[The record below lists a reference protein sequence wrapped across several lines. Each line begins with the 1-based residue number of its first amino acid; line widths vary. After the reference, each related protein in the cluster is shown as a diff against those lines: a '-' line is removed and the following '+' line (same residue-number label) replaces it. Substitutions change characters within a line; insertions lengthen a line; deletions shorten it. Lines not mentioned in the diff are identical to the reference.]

1 LAVPPSEP
9 VPPRK
14 VPGIMGHDFGKETT
28 AFQSANR
35 EELMLLA
42 SLKDLISSGELRLD
56 PMLAAIASAARR
68 LTSASGSAI
77 AMWKDGVMVCRAR
90 SGETAP
96 ALGAELNSETGIS
109 GECLRTGAVRHCPDT
124 EKNPLVNVE
133 VCRALG
139 LRSMVV
145 LPIRGWHG
153 INGILEVFGTEPAA
167 FSEHQIA
174 LLGQLAALA
183 ERARTTHPH
192 GASQVVAK
200 DSDERLQP
208 SGLLRASDR
217 VRDVVLAVVGRRSG
231 RLVLGA
237 IGVAAIVLVSLAI
250 WLGWRGADQK
260 DSKAHAAPQSSVA
273 ATVTARQAHLPDN
286 DPVWKPNPGGETLFA
301 SNGKP
306 GAGSAVK
313 FASKTDVIDVNV
325 GGRKGEPGNSV
336 SSAAAADVALS
347 NQNKSLE
354 AGTDANVPA
363 GLAGAERASPEPPPI
378 SSPPADSS
386 SLNAVLGASVS
397 VPELSAPV
405 SQGVSGGRL
414 LRQVKP
420 VYPAQAQ
427 SMRLEGAVVVEAMVR
442 EDGTVG
448 DVKVVEGPSELAQ
461 AVVDAVKNWRYEPTL
476 LDGRPTRIERKITIN
491 FRLQPTSH

>member
-1 LAVPPSEP
+1 
-9 VPPRK
+9 
-14 VPGIMGHDFGKETT
+14 
-28 AFQSANR
+28 
-35 EELMLLA
+35 
-42 SLKDLISSGELRLD
+42 
-56 PMLAAIASAARR
+56 
-68 LTSASGSAI
+68 
-77 AMWKDGVMVCRAR
+77 MVCRAR

-96 ALGAELNSETGIS
+96 ALGAELNAETGIS
-109 GECLRTGAVRHCPDT
+109 GECLRTGEVQHCPDT

-183 ERARTTHPH
+183 ERARSSHPR

-200 DSDERLQP
+200 VPNEIPQS

-231 RLVLGA
+231 RFVLGA

-250 WLGWRGADQK
+250 WLGWRGADQNE
-260 DSKAHAAPQSSVA
+260 SKAHAASQSSVA
-273 ATVTARQAHLPDN
+273 ATVTARPAHLPDN

-306 GAGSAVK
+306 TAGSVVK

-325 GGRKGEPGNSV
+325 GARKGDPGSLV
-336 SSAAAADVALS
+336 SSAAAADVS
-347 NQNKSLE
+347 SPRQNRNL
-354 AGTDANVPA
+354 D
-363 GLAGAERASPEPPPI
+363 AGAAASVPGALPAESASPEPPPI
-378 SSPPADSS
+378 SSQPTDSS
-386 SLNAVLGASVS
+386 ALNGVLEGSVS
-397 VPELSAPV
+397 VPELAAPV

-414 LRQVKP
+414 IHQVRP
-420 VYPAQAQ
+420 IYSTQAQ
-427 SMRLEGAVVVEAMVR
+427 NMRLEGAVVVQAMVR
-442 EDGTVG
+442 EDGIIG
-448 DVKVVEGPSELAQ
+448 DVKVLEGPPELAQ
-461 AVVDAVKNWRYEPTL
+461 AVVDAVKNWRYEPFL
-476 LDGRPTRIERKITIN
+476 LNGRPTRRETKITIN
-491 FRLQPTSH
+491 FRLRPTSP

>member
-1 LAVPPSEP
+1 M
-9 VPPRK
+9 
-14 VPGIMGHDFGKETT
+14 PGITGHDFRKETT

-68 LTSASGSAI
+68 LTGASGSAI
-77 AMWKDGVMVCRAR
+77 AMWREGVMVCRAR

-96 ALGAELNSETGIS
+96 ALGAELNAETGIS
-109 GECLRTGAVRHCPDT
+109 GECLRTGDVQHCADT

-183 ERARTTHPH
+183 ERARSSHPR

-200 DSDERLQP
+200 APEEKPRP
-208 SGLLRASDR
+208 SGMLRASDR

-231 RLVLGA
+231 RFVLGA

-250 WLGWRGADQK
+250 WLGWRGADQNE
-260 DSKAHAAPQSSVA
+260 SKAHAASQSSVA
-273 ATVTARQAHLPDN
+273 ATVTARPAHLPDN

-306 GAGSAVK
+306 IAGSVVK
-313 FASKTDVIDVNV
+313 FASKTDVLDVNV
-325 GGRKGEPGNSV
+325 GGRKLEPGNSLA
-336 SSAAAADVALS
+336 SAAVADVALP

-354 AGTDANVPA
+354 AGADANVPA
-363 GLAGAERASPEPPPI
+363 AVPAEESASLEPPAI
-378 SSPPADSS
+378 ASGPADSS
-386 SLNAVLGASVS
+386 ALNGVLGASVS

-414 LRQVKP
+414 LHEVRPIYSTK
-420 VYPAQAQ
+420 AQ
-427 SMRLEGAVVVEAMVR
+427 SMRLEGAVVVQAMVR
-442 EDGTVG
+442 EDGTIG
-448 DVKVVEGPSELAQ
+448 DVKVLEGQPELAQ
-461 AVVDAVKNWRYEPTL
+461 AVVDAVKNWRYQPTL
-476 LDGRPTRIERKITIN
+476 LDGRPTKIDRKITIN

>member
-1 LAVPPSEP
+1 
-9 VPPRK
+9 
-14 VPGIMGHDFGKETT
+14 
-28 AFQSANR
+28 
-35 EELMLLA
+35 MLLA

-68 LTSASGSAI
+68 LTGASGSAI
-77 AMWKDGVMVCRAR
+77 AMWKDGVVVCRAR

-96 ALGAELNSETGIS
+96 ALGAELNSEAGIS
-109 GECLRTGAVRHCPDT
+109 GECLRTGEVQHCPDT

-174 LLGQLAALA
+174 LLGQLAVLA
-183 ERARTTHPH
+183 ERARASHPR

-200 DSDERLQP
+200 DPDEKPQP

-217 VRDVVLAVVGRRSG
+217 VRDVALAVVGRRTG

-237 IGVAAIVLVSLAI
+237 VGVAAIVLVSLAI
-250 WLGWRGADQK
+250 WLGWRGAGQN
-260 DSKAHAAPQSSVA
+260 DSKARAASQSAVA

-306 GAGSAVK
+306 TAGSAVK
-313 FASKTDVIDVNV
+313 FASKTDLIDVNV
-325 GGRKGEPGNSV
+325 GRQKLEPGSSL
-336 SSAAAADVALS
+336 SSAAAADVTL
-347 NQNKSLE
+347 QNKSL
-354 AGTDANVPA
+354 
-363 GLAGAERASPEPPPI
+363 AGANSNAPAVLPGAESASLEPPSI
-378 SSPPADSS
+378 SSQPADSS
-386 SLNAVLGASVS
+386 ALNGVLEGSVS
-397 VPELSAPV
+397 VPELSPPI
-405 SQGVSGGRL
+405 SQGVSGGRIL
-414 LRQVKP
+414 HQVRPIYSAK
-420 VYPAQAQ
+420 AQ
-427 SMRLEGAVVVEAMVR
+427 SMRLEGAVVVQAMVR
-442 EDGTVG
+442 EDGTIG
-448 DVKVVEGPSELAQ
+448 DVKVLEGHPELAQ
-461 AVVDAVKNWRYEPTL
+461 AVVDAVKNWRYQPFS
-476 LDGRPTRIERKITIN
+476 LDGRPTARETKITIN
-491 FRLQPTSH
+491 FRLRPASP

>member
-1 LAVPPSEP
+1 M
-9 VPPRK
+9 
-14 VPGIMGHDFGKETT
+14 PGITGHDFGKEIT

-42 SLKDLISSGELRLD
+42 SLKDLISSGEHRLD

-68 LTSASGSAI
+68 LTGASGSAI

-96 ALGAELNSETGIS
+96 ALGAELNAETGIS
-109 GECLRTGAVRHCPDT
+109 GECLRTGAVQHCPDT
-124 EKNPLVNVE
+124 EKHPLVNVE

-145 LPIRGWHG
+145 LPIGGWHG

-174 LLGQLAALA
+174 LLRQLAALA
-183 ERARTTHPH
+183 ESARTAHPH
-192 GASQVVAK
+192 DASQVAAK
-200 DSDERLQP
+200 RQDQPPHP

-217 VRDVVLAVVGRRSG
+217 VRDVVLAVAGRRSG
-231 RLVLGA
+231 RFVLGA
-237 IGVAAIVLVSLAI
+237 IGVAAILLVSLAI
-250 WLGWRGADQK
+250 WLGWRGADQS
-260 DSKAHAAPQSSVA
+260 DGKAHAAAQSSVA

-301 SNGKP
+301 SNGRP
-306 GAGSAVK
+306 SAGSAVK
-313 FASKTDVIDVNV
+313 FASKTDVIDLNL
-325 GGRKGEPGNSV
+325 GARKSQAGNSV
-336 SSAAAADVALS
+336 SSAAVDTARLRP
-347 NQNKSLE
+347 NQSLE
-354 AGTDANVPA
+354 GGANAKSDSPA
-363 GLAGAERASPEPPPI
+363 ALPAEGGASPEPPPI
-378 SSPPADSS
+378 SSQPGDSS
-386 SLNAVLGASVS
+386 ALNGVLAANVS
-397 VPELSAPV
+397 VPELAAPV
-405 SQGVSGGRL
+405 SQGISGGQL
-414 LRQVKP
+414 LHQVRP

-427 SMRLEGAVVVEAMVR
+427 GMHIEGTVVVQAVVR

-448 DVKVVEGPSELAQ
+448 DIKVVEGQATLAQ
-461 AVVDAVKNWRYEPTL
+461 AVVDAVKNWVYQPFL
-476 LDGRPTRIERKITIN
+476 LNGRPTQRETKITIS

>member
-1 LAVPPSEP
+1 
-9 VPPRK
+9 
-14 VPGIMGHDFGKETT
+14 MGHDFGKETT

-42 SLKDLISSGELRLD
+42 SLKDLISSGEHHLD
-56 PMLAAIASAARR
+56 PMLAAITSAARR
-68 LTSASGSAI
+68 LTGASGSAI

-96 ALGAELNSETGIS
+96 ALGAELNAETGIS
-109 GECLRTGAVRHCPDT
+109 GECLRTGEVQHCPDT

-145 LPIRGWHG
+145 LPIHGWRG

-167 FSEHQIA
+167 FTEHHIA
-174 LLGQLAALA
+174 LLAELAALA
-183 ERARTTHPH
+183 ERARASQPH

-200 DSDERLQP
+200 VPDEKPP

-217 VRDVVLAVVGRRSG
+217 VRDVVLAIVGRQSRF
-231 RLVLGA
+231 VLGA

-250 WLGWRGADQK
+250 WLGWRGADQN
-260 DSKAHAAPQSSVA
+260 DSKARAAPQSSVA

-286 DPVWKPNPGGETLFA
+286 DPVWKPNPGGETLYA

-306 GAGSAVK
+306 TAGSVVK

-325 GGRKGEPGNSV
+325 GGRKLEPGNSL
-336 SSAAAADVALS
+336 SSAAVADVALS

-354 AGTDANVPA
+354 AGADANVPA
-363 GLAGAERASPEPPPI
+363 ALPEAESASPEAPPI
-378 SSPPADSS
+378 SSQPADSS
-386 SLNAVLGASVS
+386 VLNGVLGASVS
-397 VPELSAPV
+397 VPALSVPV

-414 LRQVKP
+414 LHEVKP
-420 VYPAQAQ
+420 IYPAQAQ
-427 SMRLEGAVVVEAMVR
+427 HMRIEGAVVVETVVR

-448 DVKVVEGPSELAQ
+448 DVKVVQGPPELAQ
-461 AVVDAVKNWRYEPTL
+461 AVVDAVKNWRYQPTL

-491 FRLQPTSH
+491 FRLR